1 MAGDSSSPLF
11 QHQCLRAALRAAR
24 QGVELSREDVAAS
37 MGWPLSK
44 VIRIEI
50 ATTPISV
57 DDLTALLRHYGIVD
71 TDRISELIALAE
83 SVRNRSWWSVYRDV
97 APAGLLELIA
107 YESAAGIAR
116 AFEPLLVPGLL
127 QTEEYARVTLGQF
140 MDGLSTEGVESLVQ
154 LRMKRQ
160 ELLYRVNPPSFVFLM
175 DEAVIHRLAGG
186 GMVMQRQL
194 RHLANMAGRSNITI
208 RIVPFSAGIHP
219 GLKGPFV
226 TLEFF
231 DPMYDDVIYL
241 EGPEGHGSISIDAP
255 EQVLAYR
262 EAFELLH
269 EISLHP
275 DESITYLSRMADRIR

>member
-1 MAGDSSSPLF
+1 
-11 QHQCLRAALRAAR
+11 
-24 QGVELSREDVAAS
+24 
-37 MGWPLSK
+37 
-44 VIRIEI
+44 
-50 ATTPISV
+50 
-57 DDLTALLRHYGIVD
+57 
-71 TDRISELIALAE
+71 
-83 SVRNRSWWSVYRDV
+83 
-97 APAGLLELIA
+97 
-107 YESAAGIAR
+107 
-116 AFEPLLVPGLL
+116 
-127 QTEEYARVTLGQF
+127 
-140 MDGLSTEGVESLVQ
+140 
-154 LRMKRQ
+154 
-160 ELLYRVNPPSFVFLM
+160 
-175 DEAVIHRLAGG
+175 
-186 GMVMQRQL
+186 MVMQRQL